1 MIPNI
6 HVRREFKVSGAPGNE
21 CSNANLKGLPVVCK
35 PVNSSNIGSR
45 VASIGCLQYWTIVP
59 TLVVCKEQV
68 EEMQPGVE
76 REWIPFSER
85 QYVKKGLKM
94 RINS

>member
-1 MIPNI
+1 MLGESLKCQE
-6 HVRREFKVSGAPGNE
+6 RQET
-21 CSNANLKGLPVVCK
+21 NALLPTLQWINYLKGLPVVCK

-45 VASIGCLQYWTIVP
+45 VASIGRLQYWTIVP

-85 QYVKKGLKM
+85 QYVKKA
-94 RINS
+94 